1 MYKLRDA
8 RPSIEHYEI
17 AAYDSLSTLARTFG
31 MQEVADHLLEMLDE
45 EKNADQQLTYIAESN
60 SNY

>member
-1 MYKLRDA
+1 
-8 RPSIEHYEI
+8 
-17 AAYDSLSTLARTFG
+17 